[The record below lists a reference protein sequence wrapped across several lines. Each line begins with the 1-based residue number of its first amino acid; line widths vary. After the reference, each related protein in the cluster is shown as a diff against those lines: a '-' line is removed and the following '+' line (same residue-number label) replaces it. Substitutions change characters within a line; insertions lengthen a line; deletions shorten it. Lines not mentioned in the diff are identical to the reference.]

1 MTAIL
6 ALELGN
12 MDDIVTVDEE
22 VVRLTDGSHIAL
34 EPGEQLRF
42 EDLVNALLIE
52 SANDSALAIAKH
64 ISGSIEEFARLMNH
78 KAKELGSLSTNFV
91 NPNGLTHEG
100 ILPPPM
106 T

>member
-1 MTAIL
+1 MTGIL

-34 EPGEQLRF
+34 EPGEQLKF
-42 EDLVNALLIE
+42 EDLLNALLIE

-64 ISGSIEEFARLMNH
+64 ILVVLMN
-78 KAKELGSLSTNFV
+78 LLS
-91 NPNGLTHEG
+91 
-100 ILPPPM
+100 
-106 T
+106 